1 MSEKKITLKKSG
13 AGGVNKFPAK
23 VLYNLDSLLSPRN
36 GDIKKN
42 IYMGPSAGNRIA
54 RERTKISPSGSATS
68 KYECNLLPR
77 LRASPNLIH

>member
-1 MSEKKITLKKSG
+1 MSEKKITLKKSN
-13 AGGVNKFPAK
+13 GVGVVANKFPAK

-54 RERTKISPSGSATS
+54 RERTKISPAGSTAS
-68 KYECNLLPR
+68 KYEM
-77 LRASPNLIH
+77 